1 MIPPLSVGSI
11 LANRYKVIAI
21 VSDDGGMARVY
32 EVRDV
37 NGSPSSTWAMK
48 QLRPRDSKADPRESI
63 DLFNKE
69 ADLLRSLSHHNI
81 PQFRDR
87 FDEDGNAYLVLEF
100 ISGQPIS
107 KVLLGRGRPLDEEEV
122 MRWGF
127 QICEVLEYL
136 HTRHPPIIY
145 RDLKPDNLMVTSDG
159 VVKIID
165 FGIARTHKKGKAKD
179 TVLMGTEAYAPPEQY
194 GAGQTDARADVYA
207 LGATMYHL
215 LTNNYPPNAR
225 LPIEPTPIRTLNPK
239 ISRDAERIV
248 VRAMQ
253 KDRSQRYQSAAE
265 MRDAIA
271 VVVPGVEHKDK
282 SDRRPAPVVAP
293 VTVPPKSCLVCGTSC
308 RFEARFCTR
317 CGHSFSGLSPSVL
330 RVIQPYGANWEM
342 PVPSQRPIVLGTTSG
357 GGSPNL
363 DLSFYD
369 KDGFISRTHARIHVE
384 GAVYKITDLGS
395 TNGTKVNGAP
405 LAPNVSR
412 VLHNGD
418 LVELG
423 RVILQFRLL

>member
-1 MIPPLSVGSI
+1 
-11 LANRYKVIAI
+11 
-21 VSDDGGMARVY
+21 MARVY
-32 EVRDV
+32 EVIDL
-37 NGSPSSTWAMK
+37 NDSPKSTWAVK
-48 QLRPRDSKADPRESI
+48 QLRPRDNRADPKESL

-87 FDEDGNAYLVLEF
+87 FDENGNAYLVLEF

-107 KVLLGRGRPLDEEEV
+107 KVLFQRGRPIDVDEV

-136 HTRHPPIIY
+136 HTRQPPIIY
-145 RDLKPDNLMVTSDG
+145 RDLKPDNLMVTRDG
-159 VVKIID
+159 TVKIID
-165 FGIARTHKKGKAKD
+165 FGIARTHKQGKAKD

-194 GAGQTDARADVYA
+194 GAGQTDARADIYA

-215 LTNNYPPNAR
+215 LSNTYPPIAR
-225 LPIEPTPIRTLNPK
+225 LPIEPTPVRTLNPK
-239 ISRDAERIV
+239 ISRDVSNII

-253 KDRSQRYQSAAE
+253 KERNQRYQSAAE
-265 MRDAIA
+265 MRGAIA
-271 VVVPGVEHKDK
+271 AMA
-282 SDRRPAPVVAP
+282 PAGPVHPPPP
-293 VTVPPKSCLVCGTSC
+293 VISQTQAAPKSCPSCGTSC
-308 RFEARFCTR
+308 RFEARFCTK
-317 CGHSFSGLSPSVL
+317 CGHSFAGLPASVL

-357 GGSPNL
+357 GGSPSL

-369 KDGFISRTHARIHVE
+369 KDGFISRTHARIHVD
-384 GAVYKITDLGS
+384 GAAYKITDLGS
-395 TNGTKVNGAP
+395 TNGTSVNGVP
-405 LAPNVSR
+405 LTPNIPK

-418 LVELG
+418 HIQLG